1 VGEPRQGRWEV
12 DEDEAAIVRR
22 MFAWCLSGMS
32 TRQIARRLTAERLS
46 TPTER
51 HHQRSYKKLPPGV
64 WGHATVR
71 TMLRNTAYKGEA
83 IWGKRQNLTKT
94 TRRRR
99 AAQEWV
105 RLAVPPIIDAD
116 LFDVAQEALRT
127 HQPLASR
134 NRKHAYLLCGGRL
147 RCGRC
152 GRGTTGIYRHP
163 HLRYYRCNSHH
174 QLMDPALKCGGS
186 VRADVVEREVW
197 GAVMRVLEQ
206 PELIAA
212 EVARQETQAE
222 VQRAEIGQQMA
233 LLDAALAKCD
243 REAQRW
249 GDAYAG
255 EVISLPE
262 LKGYRAEIEARR
274 QSLLAEQA
282 ACQRQL
288 EAIGAS
294 VHQVDTLTEY
304 CQRVRQGLQT
314 FDEAKKGV
322 ALDAL
327 NIRVTWTPG
336 QPFAIQGSIPL
347 GPIAAIP
354 SRRDA
359 LRRLPLTLGR
369 TLASR

>member
-1 VGEPRQGRWEV
+1 
-12 DEDEAAIVRR
+12 
-22 MFAWCLSGMS
+22 
-32 TRQIARRLTAERLS
+32 
-46 TPTER
+46 
-51 HHQRSYKKLPPGV
+51 
-64 WGHATVR
+64 
-71 TMLRNTAYKGEA
+71 
-83 IWGKRQNLTKT
+83 
-94 TRRRR
+94 
-99 AAQEWV
+99 
-105 RLAVPPIIDAD
+105 
-116 LFDVAQEALRT
+116 
-127 HQPLASR
+127 
-134 NRKHAYLLCGGRL
+134 
-147 RCGRC
+147 
-152 GRGTTGIYRHP
+152 
-163 HLRYYRCNSHH
+163 
-174 QLMDPALKCGGS
+174 
-186 VRADVVEREVW
+186 
-197 GAVMRVLEQ
+197 
-206 PELIAA
+206 
-212 EVARQETQAE
+212 
-222 VQRAEIGQQMA
+222 
-233 LLDAALAKCD
+233 
-243 REAQRW
+243 
-249 GDAYAG
+249 
-255 EVISLPE
+255 VISLPE